1 MDDYASFKEMT
12 NEMMKDIKVTEVLKR
27 DTISKCKAQVKNKK
41 RTSHILSTLTIA
53 TAACFMFFISNSH
66 IRSFQLKNSGIISD
80 AIMDSNMPIKGKS
93 VENETKENE
102 LAISNNTQ
110 EIDQADI
117 AMGKVES
124 GEVKEVIQE
133 AIPKTTPETI
143 PETIPELIQ
152 KPTDNVNTSKNV
164 APTIDN
170 KTVEESTSST
180 VDKPKEEPIIA
191 KAAPHSE
198 LAIASLA
205 DKPKTTDEKENIEE
219 ARIYMEGKLLLPEYI
234 PLNFMLKEV
243 FVPTDKDKDNQEV
256 KLSYSNADKS
266 FSIIASKASFE
277 QAMVVGKS
285 VDINGVSA
293 QLIEKE
299 NKPSFAETAQVS
311 KITWSINNI
320 LYTIDGNIPEEEAI
334 KIAKSM
340 K

>member
-1 MDDYASFKEMT
+1 VDDYASFKEMT

-27 DTISKCKAQVKNKK
+27 DTINKCKAQGKNKK

-66 IRSFQLKNSGIISD
+66 IRSFQLKNSEIISD
-80 AIMDSNMPIKGKS
+80 AIMDSNMPIKEKS
-93 VENETKENE
+93 IENEAKENE
-102 LAISNNTQ
+102 LAINNNAQ
-110 EIDQADI
+110 VIDQADI
-117 AMGKVES
+117 AMGEVES

-133 AIPKTTPETI
+133 VIPETI
-143 PETIPELIQ
+143 PETIPERIQ

-164 APTIDN
+164 APAIDN

-180 VDKPKEEPIIA
+180 VDKSKEEPIIA
-191 KAAPHSE
+191 KAAQHSE

-234 PLNFMLKEV
+234 PLNFMLEEV

-277 QAMVVGKS
+277 QVMGVGKS

-320 LYTIDGNIPEEEAI
+320 LYTIDGNISEEEAI